1 MKPTRFQVDIKP
13 NHQPVVKQLMQ
24 MLGNVSS
31 ADAIGFLIETQM
43 SAALARLH
51 PGFNLPQFATEK
63 TQSAT
68 EKAQSVARFPNLQQE
83 APQDDT
89 HHRQTATVSHGM
101 PQTVSHSMQ
110 RADHSMSQNMAAD
123 ALDALLGA

>member
-51 PGFNLPQFATEK
+51 PGFNLSQFATEK

-68 EKAQSVARFPNLQQE
+68 EKTQVVTRFPNLQQE

-89 HHRQTATVSHGM
+89 HHRQPATVCHGA
-101 PQTVSHSMQ
+101 PQAVSHSVQ
-110 RADHSMSQNMAAD
+110 RADHGTSQNAAD

>member
-1 MKPTRFQVDIKP
+1 MKPTRLQVDIKP

-63 TQSAT
+63 
-68 EKAQSVARFPNLQQE
+68 AQSVTRFPNLQQE

-89 HHRQTATVSHGM
+89 DCRQTATVSHN
-101 PQTVSHSMQ
+101 MQ
-110 RADHSMSQNMAAD
+110 RADHSLPQNAAAS

>member
-43 SAALARLH
+43 SSALARLH

-63 TQSAT
+63 
-68 EKAQSVARFPNLQQE
+68 AQSVTESTQAVTRFPSLQQE

-89 HHRQTATVSHGM
+89 HYRQTASVSHGM
-101 PQTVSHSMQ
+101 PQTVSHAVQ
-110 RADHSMSQNMAAD
+110 RADHSLPQNAAAS

>member
-51 PGFNLPQFATEK
+51 PGFNLPQFATEE
-63 TQSAT
+63 TQFAT
-68 EKAQSVARFPNLQQE
+68 EKTQVVTRFPNLQQE

-89 HHRQTATVSHGM
+89 NHRQPATVSHGM
-101 PQTVSHSMQ
+101 PQAVSHSVQ
-110 RADHSMSQNMAAD
+110 RADHSLPQNMAAD

>member
-51 PGFNLPQFATEK
+51 PGFNLSQFATEK
-63 TQSAT
+63 TQVVT
-68 EKAQSVARFPNLQQE
+68 RFPNLQQE

-89 HHRQTATVSHGM
+89 HHRQPATVCHGA
-101 PQTVSHSMQ
+101 PQAVSHSVQ
-110 RADHSMSQNMAAD
+110 RADHGTSQNAAD

>member
-51 PGFNLPQFATEK
+51 PGFNLPQLATEQ
-63 TQSAT
+63 TRIAT
-68 EKAQSVARFPNLQQE
+68 EKAQFVTRFPSLQQE

-89 HHRQTATVSHGM
+89 HHRQTATVSHSV
-101 PQTVSHSMQ
+101 PQTVSHNMQ
-110 RADHSMSQNMAAD
+110 RADHGVPQNAAAD

>member
-1 MKPTRFQVDIKP
+1 MKSTRFQVDIKP

-51 PGFNLPQFATEK
+51 PGFNLPQSATEK
-63 TQSAT
+63 TQV
-68 EKAQSVARFPNLQQE
+68 VARFPNLQQE

-89 HHRQTATVSHGM
+89 HHRQPATVSHGM
-101 PQTVSHSMQ
+101 PQTVSHTVQ
-110 RADHSMSQNMAAD
+110 RADHSLPQNMAAD

>member
-43 SAALARLH
+43 SSALARLH
-51 PGFNLPQFATEK
+51 PNFNLPQFATEK
-63 TQSAT
+63 
-68 EKAQSVARFPNLQQE
+68 AQSVTRFPSLQQE

-89 HHRQTATVSHGM
+89 HHRQTAS
-101 PQTVSHSMQ
+101 VSHSVPQVASHAVQ
-110 RADHSMSQNMAAD
+110 RADHSLPQNAAAS

>member
-51 PGFNLPQFATEK
+51 PGFNLPQ
-63 TQSAT
+63 SAT

-89 HHRQTATVSHGM
+89 HHRQPATVSHGM
-101 PQTVSHSMQ
+101 PQAVSHSVQ
-110 RADHSMSQNMAAD
+110 RADHSLPQNMAAD

>member
-1 MKPTRFQVDIKP
+1 MKPTRLQVDIKP
-13 NHQPVVKQLMQ
+13 NHQPAVKQLMQ

-43 SAALARLH
+43 SSALARLH
-51 PGFNLPQFATEK
+51 PNFNLPQFATEK
-63 TQSAT
+63 
-68 EKAQSVARFPNLQQE
+68 AQSVTRFPNLQQE

-89 HHRQTATVSHGM
+89 HCRQTASVSHGM
-101 PQTVSHSMQ
+101 PQVASHAVQ
-110 RADHSMSQNMAAD
+110 RADHSLPQNAAVD